1 MTLQDIEIAKLHD
14 RIIHDVTHLINKYQ
28 KIMDWDV
35 PENDAAAATKVIVK
49 EIRAALDKIES
60 QA

>member
-1 MTLQDIEIAKLHD
+1 MQIQDIEIAKLHD
-14 RIIHDVTHLINKYQ
+14 RIIRDVTHLINKYQ

-35 PENDAAAATKVIVK
+35 PENDEAEATKVILK

-60 QA
+60 RA

>member
-1 MTLQDIEIAKLHD
+1 MQIQDVEIAKLHD
-14 RIIHDVTHLINKYQ
+14 RIIRDVTHLIGKYQ

-35 PENDAAAATKVIVK
+35 PENDAAAATKAILK
-49 EIRAALDKIES
+49 EIRAALDKLES